1 VLGGTQSLHTN
12 GMDEAFAIPTEEA
25 MKIALRTQQIIAD
38 ESGAAQVV
46 DPLGGSYFV
55 ENLTTQYEREI
66 FKVIDYVDQNGG
78 TIKLTEDGWFQ
89 RRIADFAYET
99 ALKKA
104 NGEKP
109 VIGVNKFVDPNETF
123 DEIELHPYD
132 SSTATRQIERLN
144 RVRRERN
151 KAKFEQLLNKLVEAA
166 KDEKQNIMP
175 ITIELVAAGATMGDI
190 IEKLKTIWG
199 TYREKPVF

>member
-1 VLGGTQSLHTN
+1 
-12 GMDEAFAIPTEEA
+12 

-66 FKVIDYVDQNGG
+66 FKVVDYVDQNGG

-132 SSTATRQIERLN
+132 PSTATRQIDRLN
-144 RVRRERN
+144 RVRRERD
-151 KAKFEQLLNKLVEAA
+151 KAKFEQLLNKLVEVA